1 MKEWDASQVHSA
13 IKHAAGEIAAEKL
26 KEEEVSGGE
35 LATLAE
41 NRPLLES
48 WVGPR
53 KALKIVA
60 FLKEEMLRAEK
71 ERREYELRAEK
82 ERRDDELR
90 AEKEWREDELRA
102 EKERREKQKIERMK
116 SIKVLVKS
124 DVDYNQIPLKVPVPA
139 EKFVG
144 VTLCSDSEF
153 TAFFNSVG
161 GMPIKCVY
169 EGDEVNFRAFTKL
182 DDLENGGTYIIDA
195 SVSMAM
201 KLKELEAQVNN
212 H

>member
-1 MKEWDASQVHSA
+1 M
-13 IKHAAGEIAAEKL
+13 
-26 KEEEVSGGE
+26 
-35 LATLAE
+35 AE

-71 ERREYELRAEK
+71 ERREDELRAEK
-82 ERRDDELR
+82 ERRE
-90 AEKEWREDELRA
+90 EELRA
-102 EKERREKQKIERMK
+102 EKERREKQKKERMK
-116 SIKVLVKS
+116 SIKVLVES
-124 DVDYNQIPLKVPVPA
+124 DVDYNLIPSKVQVAA
-139 EKFVG
+139 EKLVE

-153 TAFFNSVG
+153 TAFFNSVV

-169 EGDEVNFRAFTKL
+169 EGDKVNFRAFAKL

-201 KLKELEAQVNN
+201 KLKKLEAQVNN

>member
-41 NRPLLES
+41 SRPLLES

-53 KALKIVA
+53 KAIKIVA
-60 FLKEEMLRAEK
+60 FLKD
-71 ERREYELRAEK
+71 RREE
-82 ERRDDELR
+82 
-90 AEKEWREDELRA
+90 ELRA
-102 EKERREKQKIERMK
+102 EKERREVQKKARMK

-201 KLKELEAQVNN
+201 KLKKLEAQVND

>member
-26 KEEEVSGGE
+26 KEEVVSGGE

-53 KALKIVA
+53 KANKIVA

-71 ERREYELRAEK
+71 ERRE
-82 ERRDDELR
+82 
-90 AEKEWREDELRA
+90 DELRA
-102 EKERREKQKIERMK
+102 EKERREKQKKERMK
-116 SIKVLVKS
+116 SIKVLVES
-124 DVDYNQIPLKVPVPA
+124 DVDYNQIPSKIQVAA
-139 EKFVG
+139 EKLVE

-169 EGDEVNFRAFTKL
+169 EGDKVKFRAFAKL

-201 KLKELEAQVNN
+201 KLKKLEAQVNN

>member
-41 NRPLLES
+41 SRPLLES

-53 KALKIVA
+53 KAIKIVA
-60 FLKEEMLRAEK
+60 FLKD
-71 ERREYELRAEK
+71 RREE
-82 ERRDDELR
+82 
-90 AEKEWREDELRA
+90 ELRA
-102 EKERREKQKIERMK
+102 EKERREVQKKARMK

-169 EGDEVNFRAFTKL
+169 EGGKVNFRAFAKL

-201 KLKELEAQVNN
+201 KLKKLEAQVKN
-212 H
+212 HEGALDNQRKNLEKTVGKMPLPLIGDLV

>member
-41 NRPLLES
+41 SRPLLES

-53 KALKIVA
+53 KAIKIVA
-60 FLKEEMLRAEK
+60 FLKD
-71 ERREYELRAEK
+71 RREE
-82 ERRDDELR
+82 
-90 AEKEWREDELRA
+90 ELRA
-102 EKERREKQKIERMK
+102 EKERREVQKKARMK

-201 KLKELEAQVNN
+201 KLKKLEAQVKN
-212 H
+212 HEGALDNQRKNLEKTVGKMPLPLIGDLV